1 VSANG
6 LTYFDSTILLRKE
19 PYTVKSTFGLQK
31 VIGGV
36 VLTILLVFCFLFI
49 KPTLYIDWFDNGS
62 VTTNLLLFVAVIGI
76 LVIVFYHIF
85 YPSNVETTKLSLTAV
100 LTVIWLSLI
109 LFYPFNPPATASDA
123 VKSSWPGGAMGFFA
137 LIGGLGICVL
147 WVRFFSDE
155 IVA

>member
-1 VSANG
+1 M
-6 LTYFDSTILLRKE
+6 
-19 PYTVKSTFGLQK
+19 KSTFGLRK

-36 VLTILLVFCFLFI
+36 ILTILWMFCFLFI
-49 KPTLYIDWFDNGS
+49 KPTLYIDWLDNGN
-62 VTTNLLLFVAVIGI
+62 VTTNLLLLVAVIGL

-85 YPSNVETTKLSLTAV
+85 YPSNTETTKLSLTAA

-109 LFYPFNPPATASDA
+109 LFYPFNPPPTASDA
-123 VKSSWPGGAMGFFA
+123 VKSSWPGGAIGFFA
-137 LIGGLGICVL
+137 LIGGLAICVL